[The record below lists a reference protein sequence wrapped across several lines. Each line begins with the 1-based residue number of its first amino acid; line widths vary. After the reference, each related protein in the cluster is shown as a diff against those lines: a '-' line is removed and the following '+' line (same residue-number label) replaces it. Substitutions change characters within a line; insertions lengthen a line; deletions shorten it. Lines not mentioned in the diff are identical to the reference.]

1 MTELYEAVNSIYCY
15 QNSNTLVN
23 KLDIHDNKKLATVEK
38 KLVLLKLYTLMQNKN
53 IGNFDIHHFLS
64 IHKFLFEDIYPFA
77 GKIRSEDIAKDSFR
91 FAKWEYI
98 EEQLRFLFDKL
109 SKDNFKN
116 LSKDEMAKKLA
127 YYMSELN
134 VLHPFR
140 EGNGR
145 TIREFIREYAN
156 SKSRE
161 LPIGEVNFSWAN
173 VDKDAINEVIDKGR
187 AFRSII
193 ELEFMKALK
202 PVSLDKTL

>member
-116 LSKDEMAKKLA
+116 LSKEEMAKKLA
-127 YYMSELN
+127 YVNGYSFDVKNVSPKEMLN
-134 VLHPFR
+134 ASIESIVNATHL
-140 EGNGR
+140 EDV
-145 TIREFIREYAN
+145 I
-156 SKSRE
+156 SRC
-161 LPIGEVNFSWAN
+161 LT
-173 VDKDAINEVIDKGR
+173 K
-187 AFRSII
+187 
-193 ELEFMKALK
+193 L
-202 PVSLDKTL
+202 

>member
-53 IGNFDIHHFLS
+53 IGNFDINHFLS

-145 TIREFIREYAN
+145 TIREFIRELAYVNGYSFDVKNVSPKEMLNA
-156 SKSRE
+156 SIESIVDTTHLEDVISRC
-161 LPIGEVNFSWAN
+161 LT
-173 VDKDAINEVIDKGR
+173 K
-187 AFRSII
+187 
-193 ELEFMKALK
+193 LCQ
-202 PVSLDKTL
+202 

>member
-1 MTELYEAVNSIYCY
+1 MAELYEAVNSIYCY
-15 QNSNTLVN
+15 PNSNTLVN

-53 IGNFDIHHFLS
+53 IANFDIYHFLS
-64 IHKFLFEDIYPFA
+64 IHKFLFDDIYPFA

-98 EEQLRFLFDKL
+98 EEQLRFLFNKL

-145 TIREFIREYAN
+145 TIREFIRELAYVNGYSFDVKNVSPKEMLNASIESIVN
-156 SKSRE
+156 ATHLEDVISRC
-161 LPIGEVNFSWAN
+161 LT
-173 VDKDAINEVIDKGR
+173 K
-187 AFRSII
+187 
-193 ELEFMKALK
+193 L
-202 PVSLDKTL
+202 